1 MLSRDEISE
10 FTNRLKNTQKEK
22 KIEAIASLAEMGI
35 YIGIINIMFN
45 AFAAE
50 GIHKIIQEKE
60 NENSYGVEQ
69 TDEEVSTFLLSNLF
83 VIEKENRLYI
93 INKNLETPS
102 IYTECHN
109 LFAAFYNLH
118 PDNKDNHTFDFCP
131 QYVHIYD
138 EDITP
143 LYEYLDDETR
153 EKIEEQNGKVSMY
166 KVNKIEEQI
175 NEKYKKEKNKTTSK
189 VKTYKYQNL
198 WQNIG
203 A

>member
-1 MLSRDEISE
+1 MEKD
-10 FTNRLKNTQKEK
+10 NEK
-22 KIEAIASLAEMGI
+22 KLEKIKGLAEWGVYLGVANLI
-35 YIGIINIMFN
+35 LNLSAGYKIQNIEN
-45 AFAAE
+45 
-50 GIHKIIQEKE
+50 KEKE
-60 NENSYGVEQ
+60 NNYSVES
-69 TDEEVSTFLLSNLF
+69 TEEEVNPFLLSDLF
-83 VIEKENRLYI
+83 VIENDDRLYI
-93 INKNLETPS
+93 INRSLSTPS
-102 IYTECHN
+102 IYMECHN

-118 PDNKDNHTFDFCP
+118 PDDKDNHTFDFCP